1 MLEIKNVSKSYG
13 DVDVLKNINV
23 KVNKGDVIAIIG
35 GSGSGKSTLLR
46 CIDRMEEV
54 SSGEIF
60 FNGKNIKDI
69 ADYHQRVG
77 MVFQQFNLF
86 PNMSVLDNIILAPI
100 KLKIMDKGKALEEA
114 RKLLDSVNLLDKAQ
128 SYPNNLS
135 GGEKQR
141 VAIIRTLIMNPDI
154 ILFDEP
160 TSSLDPQMT
169 LEVLDLI
176 RKLVNLKITILIVSH
191 ELKFVKEVA
200 KRVWFIHDGKIMS
213 DETIVDTFENP
224 NNKILKDFVANVN

>member
-86 PNMSVLDNIILAPI
+86 PNMSVLDNIVLAPT

-114 RKLLDSVNLLDKAQ
+114 KKLLDSVNLLDKAD

-176 RKLVNLKITILIVSH
+176 RKLVDLKITILIVSH

-213 DETIVDTFENP
+213 DETTVDTFEKP